1 MKEHEN
7 DGQIR
12 DYDVILDAEF
22 GTPGTSERIAAEE
35 KAYAIYSG
43 QIIRDVRKGERVTQS
58 ELASRIGSSK
68 SYISKIENGSMT
80 PSVSTFY
87 RIIGALGMRVEIV
100 RPQA

>member
-22 GTPGTSERIAAEE
+22 GAPGTPERIAAEE

-43 QIIRDVRKGERVTQS
+43 QIIRDVRKGERITQS
-58 ELASRIGSSK
+58 ELASRIGSTK